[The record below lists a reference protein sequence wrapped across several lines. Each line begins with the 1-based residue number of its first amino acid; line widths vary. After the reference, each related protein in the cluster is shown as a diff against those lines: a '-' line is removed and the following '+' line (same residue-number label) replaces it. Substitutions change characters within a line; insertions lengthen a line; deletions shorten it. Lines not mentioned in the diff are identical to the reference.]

1 MNNNDNKILSQGKD
15 LWEILNKQQIRK
27 QKSCRKRFFLRQL
40 FVFCVYYIRK
50 LNTLECCYSDTPQ
63 NLF

>member
-27 QKSCRKRFFLRQL
+27 QKSCRKRYFLAAARCFFVL
-40 FVFCVYYIRK
+40 I
-50 LNTLECCYSDTPQ
+50 TM
-63 NLF
+63 

>member
-1 MNNNDNKILSQGKD
+1 MNNNENKILSQGND

-40 FVFCVYYIRK
+40 VAFLC
-50 LNTLECCYSDTPQ
+50 LLYSQ
-63 NLF
+63 IKYVGVLFF